1 MIEKVA
7 IRLFGDIS
15 RPYLGYFESLRGSLK
30 TADIKIPLHE
40 YVSTMLLVSVVSWV
54 LFMLIGTVMITY
66 SLIYTA
72 YSYTLAILL
81 SFPFAGGVFFASY
94 YYPNLKAKS
103 VKTQIDRSL
112 PFAVFYMATSASSGV
127 NPTQIFKMLAER
139 GGPIGVEAKKIYNDV
154 VTMGMN
160 VSDAMQKAAT
170 RSPSPQF
177 ADLLWGMMSIITTG
191 GNVEA
196 YLRGKTRTFMAQYR
210 RSLNDYAK
218 QISMYTEIY
227 ITLVIIGSLFFIVL
241 ISIISPLT
249 GGGTLFIQ
257 TFLVFF
263 FIPLVSMGFIVLLKG
278 ISPSE

>member
-1 MIEKVA
+1 MIEKMA
-7 IRLFGDIS
+7 IRMFGDIT
-15 RPYLGYFESLRGSLK
+15 RPYLSYFEGLRSSMK
-30 TADIKIPLHE
+30 TADMKVPLHE
-40 YVSTMLLVSVVSWV
+40 YVSTLFLFSIISWIG
-54 LFMLIGTVMITY
+54 FMVFGTMIITY
-66 SLIYTA
+66 FVVYTA
-72 YSYTLAILL
+72 YSFTLAILL
-81 SFPFAGGVFFASY
+81 SFPFAGGVFFAGY

-103 VKTQIDRSL
+103 VKTQIERSL

-127 NPTQIFKMLAER
+127 TPTQIFKMLSER
-139 GGPIGVEAKKIYNDV
+139 GGPVGREAKKIYNDV

-160 VSDAMQKAAT
+160 LSDAIQKAAT

-177 ADLLWGMMSIITTG
+177 SDLLWGMMSIITTG
-191 GNVEA
+191 GDVEA

>member
-54 LFMLIGTVMITY
+54 LFMLIGTVLITY

-103 VKTQIDRSL
+103 VKTQIERSL